1 MFLKL
6 SQNSQKNVHAGVSF
20 LIELQ
25 ETIFKKETPSQVLSC
40 EFCEI
45 FKNTLFTEHL
55 RATASNIGFQDELKL
70 FIVNVLLKVWED
82 EVL

>member
-6 SQNSQKNVHAGVSF
+6 SQNSQKKVHAGVSF

-25 ETIFKKETPSQVLSC
+25 ETISKKETSQVLSC

-45 FKNTLFTEHL
+45 FQKTLFTEHL

-82 EVL
+82 DVL